1 MNRRQQENG
10 HPRARPSRARA
21 VAAAT
26 REQGGPQSRAQGPP
40 CQFAAAWVWPTPP
53 VNAAKQD
60 GGNDTASTA
69 LPSLAA
75 LQDNATHI
83 AKGNPQFPRR
93 CPGNRKHTRRTRPVL
108 ASTPDGGHR
117 PVCRFLLPLSGFATL
132 LGSSWAALG
141 AGTLLS
147 QARSLGRR
155 GPASFVA
162 QRDPVAQ
169 SGAAG
174 LWPRA
179 RGCAGCGEQRGA
191 SSKAQNCI
199 GRQQGSLFPA
209 PLHSTVWATT
219 KNWTLQRRK

>member
-21 VAAAT
+21 AAAAT

-40 CQFAAAWVWPTPP
+40 RANLPP
-53 VNAAKQD
+53 HGFGPRRRQRGEQD

-69 LPSLAA
+69 LSSLAA
-75 LQDNATHI
+75 LQDNATQI

-93 CPGNRKHTRRTRPVL
+93 CPAI
-108 ASTPDGGHR
+108 ASTPAGHGRCSHPPRWR
-117 PVCRFLLPLSGFATL
+117 PPPGLPLPFAALRVCHSLGQL
-132 LGSSWAALG
+132 LGSSRGRHALV
-141 AGTLLS
+141 ASALLG
-147 QARSLGRR
+147 QARAGR
-155 GPASFVA
+155 SFVA
-162 QRDPVAQ
+162 QRNPVAQ
-169 SGAAG
+169 AAQPGYGRALGGALVAG
-174 LWPRA
+174 SK
-179 RGCAGCGEQRGA
+179 RGA

-219 KNWTLQRRK
+219 KNWTRQRRK